1 MGASHNAFIP
11 AAILLDNPGIT
22 FGELETRIR
31 QVGPFRNY
39 VYEMIGHYTEAKDF
53 IKDDNWRYRLYFTK
67 WNEYVNIHTQYD
79 PVVDTLI
86 YFIDDEKIP
95 DLNSNYIQQ
104 V

>member
-1 MGASHNAFIP
+1 MNQNINKELKQLLKTPIVFDFIFNE
-11 AAILLDNPGIT
+11 IKDDEIK
-22 FGELETRIR
+22 
-31 QVGPFRNY
+31 
-39 VYEMIGHYTEAKDF
+39 EMLGHYTKSKDF
-53 IKDDNWRYRLYFTK
+53 IKDDVWRYRLYFTK

>member
-1 MGASHNAFIP
+1 MNQNINKELKQLLKTPIVFDFIFND
-11 AAILLDNPGIT
+11 IKND
-22 FGELETRIR
+22 E
-31 QVGPFRNY
+31 
-39 VYEMIGHYTEAKDF
+39 VYEMIGHFTKARDF